1 MSHIVTVERKHALY
15 LPRSVVEKLQLK
27 EGEKLLLTVE
37 GDRIVLRRVPDFFA
51 EAKQSPK
58 RLRLT
63 PEEVER
69 ASEEA
74 QRELLGVGD
83 A

>member
-1 MSHIVTVERKHALY
+1 MNYIVTVGRKHALY
-15 LPRSVVEKLQLK
+15 LPKGVVERMQLK
-27 EGEKLLLTVE
+27 EGERLLLTVE

-51 EAKQSPK
+51 EAKRSLK
-58 RLRLT
+58 KLRLT
-63 PEEVER
+63 PEEVEK

-74 QRELLGVGD
+74 QRELLGLGD